1 MSDISILQE
10 EIRGLNILI
19 SPLLVS
25 QLFFEIVGIEH
36 DRRAEEVS
44 KILGLTL
51 LSTYKVFRE
60 ELLVL
65 LNHQSNERAGRAD
78 ESTLLLYDLISIGI
92 AVHMVINYTLNLW
105 PHISL
110 LHVEDVVIN

>member
-10 EIRGLNILI
+10 EVRGLYILI
-19 SPLLVS
+19 SPLFVA
-25 QLFFEIVGIEH
+25 QLFLEIVGVEH
-36 DRRAEEVS
+36 DGRAEEVS

-65 LNHQSNERAGRAD
+65 LNHQSDERAGRAD
-78 ESTLLLYDLISIGI
+78 ESTLLLYDLISIGT
-92 AVHMVINYTLNLW
+92 AVHMMINYTPYLW